1 MELKRVRTADV
12 YPSEAN
18 PRRDFGDL
26 DALAASFE
34 LNPRHPGEPMNP
46 PLLVRDGEVYRIVD
60 GERRWRAMSKAGT
73 KVFDAVVC
81 DDWAD
86 ADAALAM
93 LATDDKKPLDE
104 VERSRGVQRAL
115 LLGVEPQKVEK
126 AARRKGLR
134 RVGKAAEMVGAA
146 AETMSLDHLLAVA
159 DLARY
164 PDLAAKVADADEA
177 SWERAAK
184 EARKQVEDMKAAEA
198 LRAAAERLGIQ
209 LVEGGGRPDGTEY
222 VETCREPGSLDAASA
237 TEGAVFVFQEG
248 NGWDGP
254 RVVVYAPDED
264 DEGEED
270 AGRQAA
276 AELADSYAAGVDEM
290 LAGIRAFLAPK
301 AMADQPR
308 EPSACMAAAVSGWL
322 GKDGSRWSERANTD
336 EWLDEAGWDGARPD
350 GLATGMVAAA
360 LLRAWVE
367 GSRPRS
373 QALLMAAGQGVMQR
387 WAADILDGFLAMA
400 ATAESDGWEPTD
412 ADRGLMAALALAT
425 EGAER
430 EDEDEEE

>member
-12 YPSEAN
+12 YPSEGN

-73 KVFDAVVC
+73 EAFDAVVC

-134 RVGKAAEMVGAA
+134 RVGKAAEIVGAA

-164 PDLAAKVADADEA
+164 PDLAAKVAEADEA

-209 LVEGGGRPDGTEY
+209 LVEGGGRPDGMEY
-222 VETCREPGSLDAASA
+222 VETCREPESLDAASA

-248 NGWDGP
+248 TGWDGP
-254 RVVVYAPDED
+254 RVVVYAPDE
-264 DEGEED
+264 GEED
-270 AGRQAA
+270 AERQAA
-276 AELADSYAAGVDEM
+276 AELADSYAASVDEM
-290 LAGIRAFLAPK
+290 LAGIRAFLASK
-301 AMADQPR
+301 AMADPSR
-308 EPSACMAAAVSGWL
+308 GPSACMAAAVTDWL
-322 GKDGSRWSERANTD
+322 DEDGNHWSERTNTG
-336 EWLDEAGWDGARPD
+336 EWLDQAGWDGARPD

-360 LLRAWVE
+360 LLRRWVE

-373 QALLMAAGQGVMQR
+373 QALLMAAGQSVMQR
-387 WAADILDGFLAMA
+387 WAADILDRFLAMA

-412 ADRGLMAALALAT
+412 ADRGLMAALALAA

-430 EDEDEEE
+430 EDEEE

>member
-1 MELKRVRTADV
+1 
-12 YPSEAN
+12 
-18 PRRDFGDL
+18 
-26 DALAASFE
+26 
-34 LNPRHPGEPMNP
+34 
-46 PLLVRDGEVYRIVD
+46 
-60 GERRWRAMSKAGT
+60 
-73 KVFDAVVC
+73 
-81 DDWAD
+81 
-86 ADAALAM
+86 
-93 LATDDKKPLDE
+93 
-104 VERSRGVQRAL
+104 
-115 LLGVEPQKVEK
+115 
-126 AARRKGLR
+126 
-134 RVGKAAEMVGAA
+134 MVGAA

-237 TEGAVFVFQEG
+237 TEGAVFVFQG
-248 NGWDGP
+248 GTGWDGP

-308 EPSACMAAAVSGWL
+308 EPSACMAAAVSRWL
-322 GKDGSRWSERANTD
+322 GKDGSRWSERTNTG

-373 QALLMAAGQGVMQR
+373 QTLLMAAGQGVMQR

-412 ADRGLMAALALAT
+412 ADRGLMAALALAA